1 MSLKL
6 QRRSRVELH
15 AWSHT
20 LASLAALSLGRSNAP
35 SQVDRDR
42 STRAQSLRD
51 IGPSRGARVK
61 VQILDRPSKNTAVIS
76 WFDPT
81 MCCYGDQ
88 LWRSGKSRHSGTCAL
103 TGCGIRPGDLIF
115 RPRNARPS
123 PLNANA
129 MILASNLEDLREYTN
144 LSAVL
149 SSEETWVCRPI
160 GAEPTAADIANAH
173 DEATRPR
180 MGGLK
185 TEAQHQS
192 V

>member
-1 MSLKL
+1 MVLRP
-6 QRRSRVELH
+6 QRRSRVELD

-20 LASLAALSLGRSNAP
+20 LASLAALTLGRSNVP
-35 SQVDRDR
+35 SQVDRDHL
-42 STRAQSLRD
+42 TRAQSLRL
-51 IGPSRGARVK
+51 IGPNRGARAK

-103 TGCGIRPGDLIF
+103 TGCGIRPGDSIF

-129 MILASNLEDLREYTN
+129 MILASLLEDLHEYRS
-144 LSAVL
+144 LSAIL
-149 SSEETWVCRPI
+149 SSEERWVYCPI
-160 GAEPTAADIANAH
+160 GAEPTAADVAAAP
-173 DEATRPR
+173 DEATRSW
-180 MGGLK
+180 MI
-185 TEAQHQS
+185 
-192 V
+192 